1 MRKIDVDDKDIAMVS
16 IAVIV
21 IMCLAMMGADAK
33 EIAMAAI
40 TAIAGLASG
49 RKRSE
54 GGSAE

>member
-1 MRKIDVDDKDIAMVS
+1 MRKIDIDDKDIAMVS

-21 IMCLAMMGADAK
+21 IMCLAMMGAEAK

-49 RKRSE
+49 RKRE
-54 GGSAE
+54 GGGNE

>member
-1 MRKIDVDDKDIAMVS
+1 MKKIDVDDKDIAMVS
-16 IAVIV
+16 IAAIV
-21 IMCLAMMGADAK
+21 MVCLVMMGAEAK

-54 GGSAE
+54 GGGNG